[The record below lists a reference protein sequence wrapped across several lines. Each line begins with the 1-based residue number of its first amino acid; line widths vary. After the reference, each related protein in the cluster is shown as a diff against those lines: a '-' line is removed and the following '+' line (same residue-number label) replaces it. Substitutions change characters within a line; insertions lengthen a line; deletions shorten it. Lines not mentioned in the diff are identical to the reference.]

1 MIRKKF
7 CRFSKKVNHKPDGKS
22 DRRPDERSS
31 IKRNKVQAARDKET
45 KHKTQ
50 EAKHKVQEAKHKVQ
64 EAKYKTYNISD
75 YELFGQQEEKHER
88 ISADL

>member
-50 EAKHKVQEAKHKVQ
+50 EAKHKVQEAK
-64 EAKYKTYNISD
+64 YKTYNISD

>member
-7 CRFSKKVNHKPDGKS
+7 CGFSKKVNHKPDGKP
-22 DRRPDERSS
+22 DRRPDGRSS

-50 EAKHKVQEAKHKVQ
+50 EAKHKVQEAK
-64 EAKYKTYNISD
+64 YKTYSISD

>member
-50 EAKHKVQEAKHKVQ
+50 EAKHKVQEAK
-64 EAKYKTYNISD
+64 YKTYSISD

>member
-1 MIRKKF
+1 MIREKF

-50 EAKHKVQEAKHKVQ
+50 EAKHKVQEAK
-64 EAKYKTYNISD
+64 YKTYNISD

>member
-22 DRRPDERSS
+22 DRRPDGRSS

-50 EAKHKVQEAKHKVQ
+50 EAKHKVQEAK
-64 EAKYKTYNISD
+64 YKTYSISD

>member
-45 KHKTQ
+45 KHKGSKTQ
-50 EAKHKVQEAKHKVQ
+50 STGSKVQD
-64 EAKYKTYNISD
+64 I
-75 YELFGQQEEKHER
+75 
-88 ISADL
+88 

>member
-1 MIRKKF
+1 LIRKKF
-7 CRFSKKVNHKPDGKS
+7 CRFSKKVNHKPDGKP
-22 DRRPDERSS
+22 DRRPDGRSS
-31 IKRNKVQAARDKET
+31 IKRNKVQAARDKEI

-50 EAKHKVQEAKHKVQ
+50 EAKHKVQEAK
-64 EAKYKTYNISD
+64 YKTYSISD

>member
-31 IKRNKVQAARDKET
+31 IKRNKVQ
-45 KHKTQ
+45 
-50 EAKHKVQEAKHKVQ
+50 